1 VTLNTP
7 LKPDDVAFIAPG
19 QTTLSEVV
27 MHLGVPVELKRSGP
41 GALARYYYTDVKYFR
56 VNFGWPLGLWQ
67 PAAFVP
73 HDLILGGGGLGVD
86 LFQVELDQRWIVQ
99 QYTFTHESPAAGY
112 RVWPFGSARD
122 E

>member
-1 VTLNTP
+1 
-7 LKPDDVAFIAPG
+7 
-19 QTTLSEVV
+19 
-27 MHLGVPVELKRSGP
+27 MMWRS
-41 GALARYYYTDVKYFR
+41 LARYYYADVKYFR

-67 PAAFVP
+67 PAALVP

-86 LFQVELDQRWIVQ
+86 VFQVELDQRWIVQ
-99 QYTFTHESPAAGY
+99 QYTFAHESAAAGY